1 MWRRV
6 RQMSE
11 VKWTD
16 EQLSAI
22 TARGSTV
29 LVSAAA
35 GSGKT
40 AVLVERL
47 LQRIVNE
54 GLDVTSFLIITF
66 TKAAASELRRKIG
79 EALSSLIEKNP
90 LDKHLRRQLAL
101 VGNARISTVHS
112 FCSWVLKNYG
122 NIPELTGGFRVLDDA
137 EGKILLSDTL
147 RELIEEKYEQGDAS
161 FLSLAAYMSDTKTD
175 GQLFS
180 SVLEFYSKCMSHPY
194 PEKWL
199 AQIGGLYDVGDIS
212 DVGETLWGKEA
223 LAEIKGII
231 KRAVEIAKSLL
242 CDVDKFAETS
252 VTFHDFLTDYIRVLS
267 ELESDNWDELR
278 KRVQNIKFKSKPRGT
293 KLENQEMDKQVG
305 DQCKIIRDSIR
316 ETIAKKLMAE
326 SSWEILSD
334 LGVLSGYLHTFAEV
348 TAELCEKYKK
358 EKLRRGVLE
367 YSDLEHYAIELLIES
382 YDAESDKV
390 IPSETGLEVSENF
403 SEILLDEFQD
413 SNIIQDIIF
422 RAVSKNEKNLVMVGD
437 VKQSIYGFRLADPAI
452 FMKKYKSFKK
462 NSEAQGDEPRCITL
476 SRNFRSRDEVI
487 DASNGI
493 FERIMTEDLGGVDYT
508 DDQRLVV
515 RDEVAGRERD
525 DLQSEFVIIDNDTED
540 ELKGIEYEAKFVAA
554 KIRALVDS
562 GFTVYDKKGNEK
574 KVSYG
579 DIAVLFRSASSSS
592 FFYEREFER
601 FGIPYSSPNATGLLA
616 KSEVNSI
623 IAYLSV
629 IDNPTN
635 EVALVATLRSP
646 LFGFSADD
654 LCRIRRADRR
664 TNMFYAIEC
673 AAKEDA
679 KISEKCKAFLS
690 ELAYMKTVSRG
701 MSVCDLLW
709 EIYNRTNAL
718 GVYGAMAY
726 GDERQRN
733 LIALYDAARGFE
745 NTGYFGLYRFISQ
758 ITALADND
766 GDIAAP
772 AAHTP
777 DSVTIMTE
785 HKSKGLEFP
794 IVFIGSAI
802 RKFNIQDRVKT
813 ILIHP
818 KFGVGMKMRDEE
830 MTVDYDTVIRNV
842 ISRKIGEEQKS
853 EEMRLLYVA
862 MTRAREKLFIVSSLD
877 NAADEIRKV
886 YSAAGNEAMRYMTLR
901 SGIGAQNWFLI
912 PLLETTAGDALVE
925 YIGEIPKSNEEMCG
939 IIAYVIPASELE
951 NAEKTESEAAEAESI
966 DISAEVE
973 EMLSFEYRHA
983 TAAATQSKITATGI
997 AAIKRDERTARRRRA
1012 ARPSF
1017 MREKMLTPAERGTAL
1032 HMAMQFV
1039 DFEKCIDEDGAK
1051 RELLRLLEKKF
1062 LSEKQVEAIE
1072 PQKLVGFM
1080 NSEIGKELLSAKSL
1094 RREFKFSVLLP
1105 ADEALGKAELC
1116 GEKLLLQGVI
1126 DMFYETEAGL
1136 TIVDFK
1142 TDRKK
1147 PSGETLESYS
1157 EQLRTYRRAL
1167 AEITGKTA
1175 KRLFL
1180 YHVTSGEIIEV
1191 E

>member
-47 LQRIVNE
+47 LRRIVNE
-54 GLDVTSFLIITF
+54 KLDVTSFLIITF

-90 LDKHLRRQLAL
+90 SDKHLRRQLAL

-199 AQIGGLYDVGDIS
+199 AEIGGLYDVGDIS

-231 KRAVEIAKSLL
+231 KRDIEMAKSTLD
-242 CDVDKFAETS
+242 DVDKCAETS
-252 VTFHDFLTDYIRVLS
+252 VKYHDFLTNLISTLS
-267 ELESDNWDELR
+267 GIDSDNWDELR
-278 KRVQNIKFKSKPRGT
+278 DKIMNVKFKNRPIGT
-293 KLENQEMDKQVG
+293 KLQNQEIVARVTKCNDEIKA
-305 DQCKIIRDSIR
+305 DFKSIRD
-316 ETIAKKLMAE
+316 KLMAE
-326 SSWEILSD
+326 SSEEIISD
-334 LGVLSGYLHTFAEV
+334 LGALSGYLHAFSDV
-348 TAELCEKYKK
+348 TSELCEKYKK

-462 NSEAQGDEPRCITL
+462 NSEARGDEPRCITL

-554 KIRALVDS
+554 KIRSLVDS

-592 FFYEREFER
+592 VFYEREFER

-654 LCRIRRADRR
+654 LCRIRRADRK

-802 RKFNIQDRVKT
+802 RKFNIQDRIKT

-901 SGIGAQNWFLI
+901 SGIGAQNWFLL

-939 IIAYVIPASELE
+939 ISAYVIPASELE

-973 EMLSFEYRHA
+973 GMLSFEYRHA
-983 TAAATQSKITATGI
+983 AAAATQSKITATGI

-1105 ADEALGKAELC
+1105 ADEALGKAELR

-1126 DMFYETEAGL
+1126 DMFYETEEGL

-1175 KRLFL
+1175 KRLLL
-1180 YHVTSGEIIEV
+1180 YHVTSGESIEV

>member
-1 MWRRV
+1 
-6 RQMSE
+6 MSD
-11 VKWTD
+11 VKWTE
-16 EQLSAI
+16 EQLGAI

-47 LQRIVNE
+47 LRRIVNE
-54 GLDVTSFLIITF
+54 KIDVTRFLIITF

-79 EALSSLIEKNP
+79 DALSEMIEKNP
-90 LDKHLRRQLAL
+90 SDKHLRRQLAL

-112 FCSWVLKNYG
+112 FCSWLLKNYG
-122 NIPELTGGFRVLDDA
+122 DIPELSGGFRVLDDA

-147 RELIEEKYEQGDAS
+147 RELIEEKYEQGEEG
-161 FLSLAAYMSDTKTD
+161 FLSLASYMSDTKTD

-199 AQIGGLYDVGDIS
+199 AEIGGLYDVGGVS
-212 DVGETLWGKEA
+212 DVGDTLWGKEA
-223 LAEIKGII
+223 LAEIRGII
-231 KRAVEIAKSLL
+231 KRSIAMAKGALR
-242 CDVDKFAETS
+242 DADKVAETS
-252 VTFHDFLTDYIRVLS
+252 VKYHDFLVELISTLS
-267 ELESDNWDELR
+267 KLDSDNWDELR
-278 KRVQNIKFKSKPRGT
+278 EKILNVKFKSRPSGT
-293 KLENQEMDKQVG
+293 KLENQEIVERIKQCNDTVKKEIG
-305 DQCKIIRDSIR
+305 EIG
-316 ETIAKKLMAE
+316 KKLMAE
-326 SSWEILSD
+326 TSAEILSD
-334 LGVLSGYLHTFAEV
+334 LSALSGYLHSFADV
-348 TAELCEKYKK
+348 TAELCSKYKK

-367 YSDLEHYAIELLIES
+367 YSDLEHYTIELLIES
-382 YDAESDKV
+382 YDSENDIV
-390 IPSETGLEVSENF
+390 VPSETGLEVSESF

-422 RAVSKNEKNLVMVGD
+422 RAVSREEKNLVMVGD

-462 NSEAQGDEPRCITL
+462 NSEARGDEPRCITL

-508 DDQRLVV
+508 GDQRLAV
-515 RDEVAGRERD
+515 REEVSGRERE
-525 DLQSEFVIIDNDTED
+525 DLQSEFVLIDSGAEED

-554 KIRALVDS
+554 KIRSLVDF

-579 DIAVLFRSASSSS
+579 DFAVLFRSASSSS
-592 FFYEREFER
+592 LFYEREFER
-601 FGIPYSSPNATGLLA
+601 FGIPYSSPNATGLLS
-616 KSEVNSI
+616 KSEINSI

-635 EVALVATLRSP
+635 EVALLATLRSP
-646 LFGFSADD
+646 LFGFSADE
-654 LCRIRRADRR
+654 LCRIRRAEKR
-664 TNMFYAIEC
+664 TNMFYALER
-673 AAKEDA
+673 AAKDDA
-679 KISEKCKAFLS
+679 EISEKCKAFLS

-718 GVYGAMAY
+718 GVYGAMAC
-726 GDERQRN
+726 GNERQKN

-758 ITALADND
+758 ITALAENK

-802 RKFNIQDRVKT
+802 RKFNIQDRLKT

-842 ISRKIGEEQKS
+842 ISRKISEEQRS

-877 NAADEIRKV
+877 NAADAIR
-886 YSAAGNEAMRYMTLR
+886 SAHSSVGNEAMRYTMLR
-901 SGIGAQNWFLI
+901 SGIGAQNWLLL
-912 PLLETTAGDALVE
+912 PLLETTAGDELAE
-925 YIGEIPKSNEEMCG
+925 YISEIPKGRESLRG
-939 IIAYVIPASELE
+939 LRAYVVPACMLEDADEKEAEIAEEKRMDIPAELE
-951 NAEKTESEAAEAESI
+951 
-966 DISAEVE
+966 D
-973 EMLSFEYRHA
+973 MLSFEYPHLS
-983 TAAATQSKITATGI
+983 AAATQSKITATGI
-997 AAIKRDERTARRRRA
+997 SAIKRDERTAKRRRA

-1017 MREKMLTPAERGTAL
+1017 LREKKLTPAERGTAL

-1039 DFEKCIDEDGAK
+1039 DFSKCTDEDGAK
-1051 RELLRLLEKKF
+1051 SELLRLLEKKF
-1062 LSEKQVEAIE
+1062 LSEKQIEAIDTE
-1072 PQKLVGFM
+1072 KLVAFM

-1157 EQLRTYRRAL
+1157 EQLRTYRRAIS
-1167 AEITGKTA
+1167 EITGKTA
-1175 KRLFL
+1175 KRLVL
-1180 YHVTSGEIIEV
+1180 YHVTSGEIMEV